1 MTMYEYMTL
10 FTSDFGDIKITHSPI
25 IEENGVKKVIVNFKC
40 VTEKGTNSAT
50 CVLPD
55 YIWTEKVGFSDEA
68 MELFEKLAHSNAHL
82 LYKNAEQGGFNFS

>member
-1 MTMYEYMTL
+1 MTMYEYMTF
-10 FTSDFGDIKITHSPI
+10 FTSDFGDIEVTHSPI

-55 YIWTEKVGFSDEA
+55 YTWTKKRGFSSEA
-68 MELFEKLAHSNAHL
+68 IDFCYEIAKHNEHL
-82 LYKNAEQGGFNFS
+82 LYENAERGGFDF